1 MQLRAAGNAN
11 SPVKARHEPRYHD
24 KSIEE
29 LLRTLPRS
37 PKDFMRF
44 IVNLGKRRL
53 WQHVATVLS
62 EMRRASSLRLDV
74 IALGAAVKACAGAI
88 AWPASLQLVCSTEQ
102 AGVGADT
109 FTLNLVLSSTDLP
122 KKWRLALGI
131 LERQRRFLQPD
142 IISYGS
148 GSASCSRASHWSEVC
163 RLYGQLS
170 ISGLEKD
177 TTMLSTALTTF
188 EKASQWER
196 SLCTFWRVRREHQL
210 RLDRH
215 TFNAAASSCAAGLQ
229 PELAMRTMQDMKRL
243 TIQPDVVTFGAMVTA
258 TEKSQLWQR
267 ATDLLQLSISQGM
280 PLDVVLASSTISACE
295 KALRWRWALGLAETL
310 RCAHDLMPNEIM
322 CNALISACASAGQWQ
337 LALCFLGEMPELELK
352 PSTVSYNAAA
362 EACQRALSWLGAVS
376 ILQDM
381 RERTVQTDV
390 ITLSLIGAPCECS
403 GQFGT
408 LPSLVSSMLNYSR
421 SRLQAQH
428 AITAV
433 EFLTD
438 HACLQERVAKSFER
452 FEWERLVNKL
462 RELCAPTFAPLA
474 SERTSARLFDYELNQ
489 YFTLGAFFIDRTL
502 GCFFGVRSPAWR
514 SRGHVYTRRS
524 TAERFLEAGTRVE
537 EEASAH
543 SLAAWISCVTGS
555 AQPGDVGDGI
565 AGGVFGYGST
575 RAAQSWLLPVNVQH
589 DRSRHSERLALLCIL
604 RRELTTE
611 VISPRK
617 KVVKEEMAK
626 SRVHCSEMVRNIGY
640 LQHCGTALV
649 FRSGL
654 ARTDQTH

>member
-1 MQLRAAGNAN
+1 M
-11 SPVKARHEPRYHD
+11 
-24 KSIEE
+24 
-29 LLRTLPRS
+29 
-37 PKDFMRF
+37 
-44 IVNLGKRRL
+44 
-53 WQHVATVLS
+53 
-62 EMRRASSLRLDV
+62 
-74 IALGAAVKACAGAI
+74 
-88 AWPASLQLVCSTEQ
+88 
-102 AGVGADT
+102 
-109 FTLNLVLSSTDLP
+109 
-122 KKWRLALGI
+122 
-131 LERQRRFLQPD
+131 
-142 IISYGS
+142 
-148 GSASCSRASHWSEVC
+148 
-163 RLYGQLS
+163 
-170 ISGLEKD
+170 
-177 TTMLSTALTTF
+177 
-188 EKASQWER
+188 
-196 SLCTFWRVRREHQL
+196 
-210 RLDRH
+210 
-215 TFNAAASSCAAGLQ
+215 
-229 PELAMRTMQDMKRL
+229 
-243 TIQPDVVTFGAMVTA
+243 
-258 TEKSQLWQR
+258 
-267 ATDLLQLSISQGM
+267 
-280 PLDVVLASSTISACE
+280 
-295 KALRWRWALGLAETL
+295 RWRWALGLAETL

-489 YFTLGAFFIDRTL
+489 YFTLGAFFVDRTL

-555 AQPGDVGDGI
+555 AQRGDVGDGI

-589 DRSRHSERLALLCIL
+589 DRSRPERLFVVDRVTVTCSY
-604 RRELTTE
+604 R
-611 VISPRK
+611 VSP
-617 KVVKEEMAK
+617 
-626 SRVHCSEMVRNIGY
+626 
-640 LQHCGTALV
+640 
-649 FRSGL
+649 F
-654 ARTDQTH
+654 